1 MEFGEVPI
9 TEAHGAILAHSLR
22 TSSGKLKKGRV
33 LSEPD
38 IANLRSAGYTSVTIA
53 RLEMDDASEN
63 EAAVAIARLVTG
75 KGIRAGHPFIGRVG
89 LCAEVDGLL
98 VVDPTRVGALNAL
111 DESITLCTLPPWT
124 QVVANQQVAAV
135 KIIPFGVS
143 RKLLSAAGQTLDDVA
158 PVNVSAFKARN
169 VGLIQTTLPGMP
181 NNLLQKMVRVTRD
194 RLSGLSCLLNEELR
208 CEHNTRAVAESINTL
223 LSRGCELIC
232 ILGASAVVDRRD
244 VVPSGIEAA
253 GGTIQH
259 FGIPVDPGNLI
270 LIASCR
276 AVPVLAL
283 PGSVRS
289 PRQSGFDE
297 VLQRFIAEVP
307 PNALDIANM
316 GVGGLLK

>member
-1 MEFGEVPI
+1 M
-9 TEAHGAILAHSLR
+9 
-22 TSSGKLKKGRV
+22 
-33 LSEPD
+33 
-38 IANLRSAGYTSVTIA
+38 
-53 RLEMDDASEN
+53 
-63 EAAVAIARLVTG
+63 
-75 KGIRAGHPFIGRVG
+75 
-89 LCAEVDGLL
+89 
-98 VVDPTRVGALNAL
+98 
-111 DESITLCTLPPWT
+111 
-124 QVVANQQVAAV
+124 
-135 KIIPFGVS
+135 
-143 RKLLSAAGQTLDDVA
+143 
-158 PVNVSAFKARN
+158 
-169 VGLIQTTLPGMP
+169 
-181 NNLLQKMVRVTRD
+181 
-194 RLSGLSCLLNEELR
+194 
-208 CEHNTRAVAESINTL
+208 AESINTL